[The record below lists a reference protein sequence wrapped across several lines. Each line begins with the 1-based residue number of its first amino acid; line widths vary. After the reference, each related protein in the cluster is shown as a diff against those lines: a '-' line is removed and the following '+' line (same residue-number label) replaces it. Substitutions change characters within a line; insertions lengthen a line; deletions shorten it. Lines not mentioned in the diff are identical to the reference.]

1 MQLENK
7 STTCCRKGTTPKVI
21 QRHAGTLLLSSERC
35 QESQGRGG
43 GRKTTPGLKLET
55 NRLWEQAPLPIAT
68 GHFLPLLAPCRQD
81 LRPLPSRKGFAAR
94 SQAPPAPHRFNFISR
109 TGGGGE
115 RGRSLLQGH
124 STQAPALRCLLQAW
138 RNLYLY
144 LTGAFQPQSRAI
156 LLGPTHTQFPFFP
169 SAPFPPQ
176 GRASLHWNCS
186 WLYTASASSQAELR
200 ELQACISSGN
210 AEDWNRKK
218 QRVRRKTGPRK
229 ARILKQVRR
238 D

>member
-7 STTCCRKGTTPKVI
+7 STMRCREGTTPKVI

-43 GRKTTPGLKLET
+43 GRKTAPGLKLET

-68 GHFLPLLAPCRQD
+68 GHFLPLLALCRQD
-81 LRPLPSRKGFAAR
+81 LRPLPSRKGFAAW
-94 SQAPPAPHRFNFISR
+94 SQAPPAPHRFNFSSR

-144 LTGAFQPQSRAI
+144 LTGTFQPQSRAV
-156 LLGPTHTQFPFFP
+156 LLGPTHTQFPFSPLLP
-169 SAPFPPQ
+169 SPHREEIPCTGIARGFTQLLPQ
-176 GRASLHWNCS
+176 ARQN
-186 WLYTASASSQAELR
+186 
-200 ELQACISSGN
+200 SGN
-210 AEDWNRKK
+210 SKPAFPLEMLRIGTERSRESGAK
-218 QRVRRKTGPRK
+218 QDREELGS
-229 ARILKQVRR
+229 
-238 D
+238 